1 MLHRLL
7 PDWRL
12 IALTS
17 ALAVSLGSPWGAAA
31 RADSP
36 QVTVVSPGGAAQTLS
51 LAALAGGEDV
61 VERSYAV
68 RSGGAEETR
77 VLSGYSL
84 GAVLDAAGA
93 DPFSFSYLEV
103 QRPGGGAVTLSKTQA
118 LGSGAFP
125 DGPPL
130 VYPTAGGTGFLRPS
144 AGAGDENAGDAFE
157 APQGLTIALRK
168 GASLQLRA
176 TATPRKVAVGEKVR
190 FAAVVERSGA
200 GEELTYSW
208 YFDDGNSAAGPEATH
223 GFGKPGSYDVVV
235 GVKASAEEAGA
246 SAVVRVQVGAP
257 VKGPDRKGG
266 GENKDAKAPD
276 HGAATGRSEGPASPG
291 TPSTPADPSG
301 CSLSRSCRDKEQ
313 LAPEAAVRPE
323 VPVRPEVTRRP
334 EPSQRSGRQ
343 AKRAAEKER
352 IVPPGELVS
361 GELVA
366 QQGDA
371 APEVV
376 APPRAPVAA
385 RTGNPD
391 SGSGGGGVPAAA
403 WGVLATL
410 GLLGAGALVEARGLG
425 ALLPWRRPV

>member
-1 MLHRLL
+1 MLRRLL

-61 VERSYAV
+61 VERSYVV
-68 RSGGAEETR
+68 RSGGAEEQR

-84 GAVLDAAGA
+84 AAVLDAAGA

-118 LGSGAFP
+118 LGDGAFP

-130 VYPTAGGTGFLRPS
+130 VYPTAAGTGFLRPS
-144 AGAGDENAGDAFE
+144 AGAGDENGGDAFE

-176 TATPRKVAVGEKVR
+176 TATPRKVAVGEKVK

-200 GEELTYSW
+200 GEALTYSW
-208 YFDDGNSAAGPEATH
+208 YFDDGNSADGPEATH
-223 GFGKPGSYDVVV
+223 SFAKPGSYDVVV

-246 SAVVRVQVGAP
+246 SAVVSVQVGAAAE
-257 VKGPDRKGG
+257 GPDRKGG
-266 GENKDAKAPD
+266 GKNKDAKAPD
-276 HGAATGRSEGPASPG
+276 HGAATGRAEGPGAGGPPTGAPSAGAPASAG
-291 TPSTPADPSG
+291 TPSVPADPSG
-301 CSLSRSCRDKEQ
+301 CSLCRDTGEKEQ
-313 LAPEAAVRPE
+313 PAPREA
-323 VPVRPEVTRRP
+323 RRP
-334 EPSQRSGRQ
+334 EPSERSP
-343 AKRAAEKER
+343 KRNVNKER
-352 IVPPGELVS
+352 SVPPGELVS

-376 APPRAPVAA
+376 APPQAPVAA

-391 SGSGGGGVPAAA
+391 SGPGGGGVPAAA

-425 ALLPWRRPV
+425 ALLPWRRPA